1 MIDRIES
8 RLIET
13 LNLRSGD
20 YADYIL
26 EIRNRLS
33 NVKDYLLTGT
43 QKEFYNHALAEFDQR
58 KEWYQSICYT
68 ALDKPLER
76 LRDDEEDK
84 LINNLIYL
92 FRECEKYA
100 DISKIATDDDSGDE
114 YFAFDLVSNSG
125 NKNLSSQTYRLAKSE
140 QKEAKKLES
149 SIEKILAEACNDN
162 VSICSLLKV
171 LNKKLN
177 K

>member
-1 MIDRIES
+1 M
-8 RLIET
+8 
-13 LNLRSGD
+13 
-20 YADYIL
+20 
-26 EIRNRLS
+26 
-33 NVKDYLLTGT
+33 
-43 QKEFYNHALAEFDQR
+43 
-58 KEWYQSICYT
+58 
-68 ALDKPLER
+68 
-76 LRDDEEDK
+76 
-84 LINNLIYL
+84 IYL

-114 YFAFDLVSNSG
+114 YLAFDLVSNSG

-149 SIEKILAEACNDN
+149 SIEKILAKACNAN